1 MGRRRGSQS
10 ITSIENELTV
20 IRFDLYSFSHSPKR
34 GSNVAKSKKL
44 KTEAASAVDADVL
57 VETSIST
64 SNDTSN
70 TSNTFD
76 VAGED
81 TTMTSIEDE
90 SEKKVD
96 TSATSLRRSTREKHT
111 RFEAV
116 KEDDSESELSDEDE
130 GQGEGQDEDED
141 DASSDVENEKVDGN
155 QSGSADVKM
164 EGIEEEEKA
173 MDQDRSFVMMEDG
186 KVGHIRA

>member
-1 MGRRRGSQS
+1 
-10 ITSIENELTV
+10 
-20 IRFDLYSFSHSPKR
+20 
-34 GSNVAKSKKL
+34 
-44 KTEAASAVDADVL
+44 
-57 VETSIST
+57 
-64 SNDTSN
+64 
-70 TSNTFD
+70 
-76 VAGED
+76 
-81 TTMTSIEDE
+81 MTSIEDE

-155 QSGSADVKM
+155 QSGSVDVKM